1 MVRIAEGLPQEL
13 LDTVAGFQ
21 QDGQQDLHAQSFL
34 SSQNVGAL
42 AKAFVE
48 EFVKTSALQ
57 QVMASAIDGRLSNV
71 ATHQD
76 VAELQQDLQD
86 YVTPATQWLKL
97 HATLRISV
105 NRI

>member
-1 MVRIAEGLPQEL
+1 MQMVIA
-13 LDTVAGFQ
+13 
-21 QDGQQDLHAQSFL
+21 DLHAQSFL

-76 VAELQQDLQD
+76 VAELQQDLQGASLSLLA
-86 YVTPATQWLKL
+86 VML
-97 HATLRISV
+97 
-105 NRI
+105 